1 MDSELLVGVLAAGAA
16 LGGGF
21 LGARGAVAAGR
32 NQAQAMRYQADA
44 PWIRE
49 LLPSLYAE
57 FLTQAEHVHQEFQA
71 LYEAAFQE
79 QWDAMERRARD
90 LDTQQLKRAFTTLE
104 LRAPQSVVDEAYRLR
119 QTLLFDDA
127 PELIR
132 LGTMQQN
139 RATLMAARAGLAES
153 YASGYDSFLRAA
165 RSSLGVGAEAA
176 GPTRFRRL
184 LRRFRPRQRS
194 AQTQPNLG
202 P

>member
-1 MDSELLVGVLAAGAA
+1 MDSELLVGVLTAGAG

-57 FLTQAEHVHQEFQA
+57 FLTQAEHVYQEFQA

-90 LDTQQLKRAFTTLE
+90 LDPQQLKRAFTTLE
-104 LRAPQSVVDEAYRLR
+104 LRAPQNVVDEAYRLR

-139 RATLMAARAGLAES
+139 RATLMTARAGLAAS
-153 YASGYDSFLRAA
+153 YASRYDSFLRAA
-165 RSSLGVGAEAA
+165 RSSLGVGTEAA
-176 GPTRFRRL
+176 GPTRFRRM
-184 LRRFRPRQRS
+184 LRPFHLRHRGSQN
-194 AQTQPNLG
+194 QPNLG